1 MTTTTMTTT
10 TMTTT
15 TMTTTTEGAPGGFEA
30 RVLAR
35 TGRNLAEIPLG
46 DENDLLGGHIVAHDA
61 GTNTFVVFVG
71 WPEHEDETGTPFWE
85 PTTATRKVTLP

>member
-1 MTTTTMTTT
+1 MTTDNTTSTNTT
-10 TMTTT
+10 
-15 TMTTTTEGAPGGFEA
+15 ADFEA

-35 TGRNLAEIPLG
+35 TGIALADIPLG

>member
-1 MTTTTMTTT
+1 MTNPNNPNNPNNPTNPT
-10 TMTTT
+10 
-15 TMTTTTEGAPGGFEA
+15 GAEGFEA

-35 TGRNLAEIPLG
+35 TGLALADIPLG
-46 DENDLLGGHIVAHDA
+46 DGNDLLGGHIVAHDA

-85 PTTATRKVTLP
+85 PATATRKVTLP

>member
-1 MTTTTMTTT
+1 MTSTNNLT
-10 TMTTT
+10 
-15 TMTTTTEGAPGGFEA
+15 GPNNPAPTAGFEA

-35 TGRNLAEIPLG
+35 TGLNLADIPLG
-46 DENDLLGGHIVAHDA
+46 DEGDLLGGHIVAHDA